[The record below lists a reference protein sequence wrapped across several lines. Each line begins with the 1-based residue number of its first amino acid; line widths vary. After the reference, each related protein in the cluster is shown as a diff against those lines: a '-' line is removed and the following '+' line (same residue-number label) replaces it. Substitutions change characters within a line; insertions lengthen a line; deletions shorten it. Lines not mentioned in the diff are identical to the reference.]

1 MSELLSYLDEI
12 PVIRNDLGVSVRKY
26 SEAYGRMVHS
36 PYGSNSYKK
45 ESYKIN
51 LELRKIKSTVEEAE
65 AIKLS
70 DIPKPLTSRMINHMD
85 IDALEIALNESMLYK
100 DLIDHV
106 YTVYSTIYNYH
117 VNATLARSNAQAN
130 LVIKSMN
137 ISKQDAFKKREAIRK
152 LSRSYARAI
161 DEISFYVRNGSEL
174 TGFSRP
180 QSAIESVNC
189 EFNTHTLAYLN
200 TLTYAQL
207 IYVCDTFLTTQEISH
222 MNFIKNMLRY
232 APNAPSPSHIL
243 DLAISDDKN
252 FAITK
257 YIVDNYTAEDID
269 IDVSKAVS
277 AKSYNTFKLL
287 LDYGFKEFFDDNTC
301 ASRIS
306 IIPPWSRKI
315 PPVHLLVACNIE
327 SESLTDFSV
336 IAMNCIEW
344 DNDAVFEYLLK
355 RKCYVPS
362 YVMNYNAIFSLI
374 SDLMKYKKFRFYY
387 IFLKYYEISKET
399 LQRIEDD
406 INRYSFIKCTYP
418 KESLIW
424 LHEMI
429 KGKEMI
435 QKGIQYHG

>member
-117 VNATLARSNAQAN
+117 VNATLARSNAQVT
-130 LVIKSMN
+130 LVIKSLN

-174 TGFSRP
+174 SGFKRP

-189 EFNTHTLAYLN
+189 DFNTHTLAYLN
-200 TLTYAQL
+200 TLPYVQL

-222 MNFIKNMLRY
+222 MNFIKNVLRY
-232 APNAPSPSHIL
+232 VPNAPSPSHIL

-252 FAITK
+252 IAITK

-277 AKSYNTFKLL
+277 AKSYNTFNLL
-287 LDYGFKEFFDDNTC
+287 LEYGFKEFFDDNTC

-315 PPVHLLVACNIE
+315 LL
-327 SESLTDFSV
+327 
-336 IAMNCIEW
+336 
-344 DNDAVFEYLLK
+344 
-355 RKCYVPS
+355 RHKCYVPS
-362 YVMNYNAIFSLI
+362 YVMNYNAIFSLV

-387 IFLKYYEISKET
+387 TFLKYYEISKET

-406 INRYSFIKCTYP
+406 ITRYSFIKCTYS

-429 KGKEMI
+429 KGKV
-435 QKGIQYHG
+435 

>member
-85 IDALEIALNESMLYK
+85 INALEIALNESMLYK

-117 VNATLARSNAQAN
+117 VNATLARSNAQVT
-130 LVIKSMN
+130 LVIKSLN

-174 TGFSRP
+174 SGFKRP
-180 QSAIESVNC
+180 QSAIESANC
-189 EFNTHTLAYLN
+189 DFNTHTLAYLN

-222 MNFIKNMLRY
+222 INFIKNMLRY

-252 FAITK
+252 IAITK
-257 YIVDNYTAEDID
+257 YIVENYTAEDID

-277 AKSYNTFKLL
+277 AKSYNTFNLL
-287 LDYGFKEFFDDNTC
+287 LEYGFKEFFDDNTC

-315 PPVHLLVACNIE
+315 SSVRLLEDCNIE

-344 DNDAVFEYLLK
+344 DNDAVFDYLL
-355 RKCYVPS
+355 RHKCYVSS

-418 KESLIW
+418 KESLVW

>member
-12 PVIRNDLGVSVRKY
+12 PVIRNDLGVSVRNY

-51 LELRKIKSTVEEAE
+51 LELRKIRSTVEEAE
-65 AIKLS
+65 AIKIS

-106 YTVYSTIYNYH
+106 YTVYATIYNYH
-117 VNATLARSNAQAN
+117 QNATLARSNAQAT
-130 LVIKSMN
+130 LVIKSLN

-174 TGFSRP
+174 SGFKRP

-200 TLTYAQL
+200 TLPYVQL

-252 FAITK
+252 IAITK

-277 AKSYNTFKLL
+277 AKSYNTFNLL
-287 LDYGFKEFFDDNTC
+287 LEYGFKEFFDDNTC

-306 IIPPWSRKI
+306 IIPPCSRKI
-315 PPVHLLVACNIE
+315 PPIRLLVACNIE

-344 DNDAVFEYLLK
+344 DNDAVFDYLL
-355 RKCYVPS
+355 RHKCYVSS
-362 YVMNYNAIFSLI
+362 YVMNYNTIFSLV

-387 IFLKYYEISKET
+387 TFLKYYEISKET

-418 KESLIW
+418 KESLVW

-429 KGKEMI
+429 KGKV
-435 QKGIQYHG
+435 